1 MENPSSSS
9 VQSLNASGSSRVHV
23 GNSYNITHHHRK
35 GSEQDS
41 VKKYL
46 DALRSTDPRDDKA
59 RIEQTNG
66 GLLKDSY
73 VWILES
79 PEFNTWRDESEAGRL
94 LWIRGDPGKGK
105 TMLLSGL
112 INELQPLTRL
122 DGAQNSNTIS
132 YFFCQATNSG
142 LNNYTAILKGLIY
155 LLAIQHP
162 TVVSHLD
169 DKHDKDH
176 WNSKVSLERTFRKMV
191 DNITPGEI
199 YLLVDA
205 LDECVKD
212 LPLLLALISSMS
224 SRAKWIVTSRN
235 RCEIEELFGQTSS
248 KVALSLEL
256 HEDSVSE
263 AVNSYISY
271 RTRQLADR
279 KKLKKSTAEKIHD
292 HLSQNAHGTF
302 LWVALVCQ
310 RLERCRAWEIPS
322 QLVQFPQG
330 LNQLYAQMMDQI
342 RESDSCDLYMS
353 VLAVAT
359 TVFRP
364 LTFAELIAME
374 SLNIDEETF
383 RDLIVECGSFLTTK
397 GNTVVFVHKSA
408 KDFLLKESSNLL
420 FRSGLAQHQ
429 YDLFQRCIDIL
440 QSLHKDMYGLFYPGV
455 SLDEALRNC
464 PNPDPLDNLKY
475 ACIFWVDH
483 MQEAYKLFVQG
494 EIIDD
499 FHGTDTAHNFIAEK
513 FLFWLEA
520 LALCQ
525 NLSIAMKALIILR
538 DLLGKEQAS
547 YKEPIEDALKFLY
560 LFFSVIESY
569 PLQIYASGLLFSPH
583 NSLIRQRF
591 QQHTSGVFSKL
602 PKVDNDWTPIR
613 SIYKYSSDSG
623 RPAKTI
629 SFAPSNDL
637 LFITTSNA
645 FLRWHVN
652 QEPMPEV
659 IKRMNIHEKIAPSTD
674 GKWLAFTSSG
684 SNSRRRKISTQLVL
698 HVHDLN
704 LNKIIWSKE
713 LDNSPV
719 LGMVISPDSQCL
731 LVWYREELELYDIKG
746 GMSQR
751 WPLDP
756 NDRIIRFSF
765 SSDSAFVVLN
775 IGRLTISTIY
785 VLNLRTGKRYI
796 RAVTGEIG
804 ITHDAKFIP
813 NTHSLMICTSEQIV
827 YIWHVLGE
835 ELETWGHFDHIV
847 VRLAFSHSDSWLA
860 LEGDDRLFIYDRAHR
875 TLLQEIQV
883 PSIRD
888 IVVSFD
894 DQTMACETYE
904 SIYLL
909 DVRALLANER
919 PSGVPGRARLLWFKT
934 SDNGQRIAY
943 DLDGRIEVWDA
954 TKYDILCSVAISDVV
969 HGEVWAMAFSPTG
982 YYLAVGGESSIAV
995 WNLNN
1000 QSFQRLSARLRSTGP
1015 LAVSERR
1022 PNGSQW
1028 VAALQPRGGLS
1039 VWDIATNKPKR
1050 TIEPPNNSSP
1060 DACSIAFA
1068 GGLLGV
1074 LWCESLGARMSEAAS
1089 FLLYNAR
1096 TCEQLSQINLFD
1108 SYMSINYK
1116 HHPFGYPLIRFS
1128 PSGELI
1134 MLQHS
1139 PGDGLVLWDLRAD
1152 GKCVPIRNSF
1162 HLFFFLDESTVST
1175 DKGIFYIDSI
1185 EPALWE
1191 SMKLQT
1197 NNRDGMK
1204 SDRQEYANSPFIHLT
1219 CSQYSREKYDDEWIK
1234 FDDKPLLWLPT
1245 QYRANPLAIGYD
1257 FIVIKSFSHFYSIQ
1271 FAQEA
1276 DKLMRQ
1282 ALQNLT

>member
-35 GSEQDS
+35 GSEQDGA
-41 VKKYL
+41 KKYL
-46 DALRSTDPRDDKA
+46 DTLRSTDPRDDKA

-79 PEFNTWRDESEAGRL
+79 PEFITWRDESEAGRL

-256 HEDSVSE
+256 HEDFVSE
-263 AVNSYISY
+263 AVNNYISY

-279 KKLKKSTAEKIHD
+279 KKLNKSTAEKIHD

-310 RLERCRAWEIPS
+310 RLERCRAWEIPT

-330 LNQLYAQMMDQI
+330 LNQLYAQMMNQI

-374 SLNIDEETF
+374 SLNIDEETLPG
-383 RDLIVECGSFLTTK
+383 LIVECGSFLTTK

-429 YDLFQRCIDIL
+429 YNLFQRCITIL
-440 QSLHKDMYGLFYPGV
+440 QSLHKDTYDLFYPGIL
-455 SLDEALRNC
+455 LDEALRNC

-475 ACIFWVDH
+475 ACVFWADH
-483 MQEAYKLFVQG
+483 MREAYKLFVQD

-499 FHGTDTAHNFIAEK
+499 FHGADTAYDFIVEK

-525 NLSIAMKALIILR
+525 NLSAAVKALIILR

-547 YKEPIEDALKFLY
+547 YKELIEDALRFVY
-560 LFFSVIESY
+560 FFFSIIEDY

-602 PKVDNDWTPIR
+602 PKVDDDWTPIR
-613 SIYKYSSDSG
+613 SNYYYPDHG
-623 RPAKTI
+623 RNRAKTI
-629 SFAPSNDL
+629 SLAPSSDL
-637 LFITTSNA
+637 LFVTTSFA
-645 FLRWHVN
+645 LFRWHVN
-652 QEPMPEV
+652 HEPMPEL
-659 IKRMNIHEKIAPSTD
+659 IERFNSHEKRAPSPD

-684 SNSRRRKISTQLVL
+684 SNSESAQISAQRAL
-698 HVHDLN
+698 HVRDWN
-704 LNKIIWSKE
+704 LNRIIWSKE
-713 LDNSPV
+713 LDDRQV
-719 LGMVISPDSQCL
+719 LGMGISPDSQCL
-731 LVWYREELELYDIKG
+731 LVWYDEELELYDMKG
-746 GMSQR
+746 AMSQR
-751 WPLDP
+751 WPLEP
-756 NDRIIRFSF
+756 KDRVIRFSF
-765 SSDSAFVVLN
+765 SSDSTWVALN
-775 IGRLTISTIY
+775 IKRITISTIY
-785 VLNLRTGKRYI
+785 VFNLRTGKRYKS
-796 RAVTGEIG
+796 AKNEHIG
-804 ITHDAKFIP
+804 RISDARFIP
-813 NTHSLMICTSEQIV
+813 NTHSLMICTGRNTV
-827 YIWHVLGE
+827 YLWSVLGE
-835 ELETWGHFDHIV
+835 KLETWGHFDHSV

-860 LEGDDRLFIYDRAHR
+860 LMDRHRLYMYDRSHR
-875 TLLQEIQV
+875 TLLQVNEVPFMQEIG
-883 PSIRD
+883 
-888 IVVSFD
+888 VSFD
-894 DQTMACETYE
+894 DQTIACLALN
-904 SIYLL
+904 SICLL
-909 DVRALLANER
+909 DVPALLAGKQ
-919 PSGVPGRARLLWFKT
+919 PSRRDGFK
-934 SDNGQRIAY
+934 SYYFSENGQLIAY
-943 DLDGRIEVWDA
+943 EVDGRIEVWDA
-954 TKYDILCSVAISDVV
+954 RKFDILCSLATSDFV
-969 HGEVWAMAFSPTG
+969 HGKVWAMAFSPNRH
-982 YYLAVGGESSIAV
+982 YLAVADESSIV
-995 WNLNN
+995 IWNLNS
-1000 QSFQRLSARLRSTGP
+1000 QSLRRLATRLRSEGS
-1015 LAVSERR
+1015 LAVSNRR
-1022 PNGSQW
+1022 PDGSYPDLSFWITYLKPHEELGDADEVEDSTTTGIVPTAGGQEE
-1028 VAALQPRGGLS
+1028 VVKANQNADESEDKDADETRLAKRAQPCECIRPSVVPRGLGFEWAGL
-1039 VWDIATNKPKR
+1039 
-1050 TIEPPNNSSP
+1050 
-1060 DACSIAFA
+1060 
-1068 GGLLGV
+1068 
-1074 LWCESLGARMSEAAS
+1074 
-1089 FLLYNAR
+1089 
-1096 TCEQLSQINLFD
+1096 
-1108 SYMSINYK
+1108 
-1116 HHPFGYPLIRFS
+1116 
-1128 PSGELI
+1128 
-1134 MLQHS
+1134 
-1139 PGDGLVLWDLRAD
+1139 
-1152 GKCVPIRNSF
+1152 
-1162 HLFFFLDESTVST
+1162 
-1175 DKGIFYIDSI
+1175 
-1185 EPALWE
+1185 
-1191 SMKLQT
+1191 
-1197 NNRDGMK
+1197 
-1204 SDRQEYANSPFIHLT
+1204 ANE
-1219 CSQYSREKYDDEWIK
+1219 R
-1234 FDDKPLLWLPT
+1234 
-1245 QYRANPLAIGYD
+1245 
-1257 FIVIKSFSHFYSIQ
+1257 V
-1271 FAQEA
+1271 
-1276 DKLMRQ
+1276 
-1282 ALQNLT
+1282 

>member
-1 MENPSSSS
+1 
-9 VQSLNASGSSRVHV
+9 
-23 GNSYNITHHHRK
+23 
-35 GSEQDS
+35 
-41 VKKYL
+41 
-46 DALRSTDPRDDKA
+46 
-59 RIEQTNG
+59 
-66 GLLKDSY
+66 
-73 VWILES
+73 
-79 PEFNTWRDESEAGRL
+79 
-94 LWIRGDPGKGK
+94 
-105 TMLLSGL
+105 MLLSGL

-176 WNSKVSLERTFRKMV
+176 WNSEVSLERTFRKMV
-191 DNITPGEI
+191 DDTTPGEI

-205 LDECVKD
+205 LDECVKG

-248 KVALSLEL
+248 NVALSLEL
-256 HEDSVSE
+256 HGDSVSE

-353 VLAVAT
+353 ILAVAT

-383 RDLIVECGSFLTTK
+383 PDLIVECGSFLTTK

-429 YDLFQRCIDIL
+429 YDLFQRCIAIL
-440 QSLHKDMYGLFYPGV
+440 QNLHKDMYGLFYPGV
-455 SLDEALRNC
+455 SLHEALRNC

-475 ACIFWVDH
+475 ACIFWADH

-499 FHGTDTAHNFIAEK
+499 FHGADTAHDFIVEK

-525 NLSIAMKALIILR
+525 NLSTAMKALIILR

-547 YKEPIEDALKFLY
+547 YKEPIEDALRFLY

-602 PKVDNDWTPIR
+602 PKVDDDWTPIR
-613 SIYKYSSDSG
+613 SIYEYSSDSG
-623 RPAKTI
+623 HPAKTI
-629 SFAPSNDL
+629 SFAPLSDL
-637 LFITTSNA
+637 LFITTSYA

-659 IKRMNIHEKIAPSTD
+659 IERINIHENIAPSTD
-674 GKWLAFTSSG
+674 GKWLAFTYSVSK
-684 SNSRRRKISTQLVL
+684 SRRRKISTQRVL
-698 HVHDLN
+698 HVRDLN

-746 GMSQR
+746 GMPQR

-756 NDRIIRFSF
+756 NDQITCFSF
-765 SSDSAFVVLN
+765 SSDSALVALN
-775 IGRLTISTIY
+775 IGGTTISTIY
-785 VLNLRTGKRYI
+785 VLNLRTGKRYR
-796 RAVTGEIG
+796 RAMMGHIG
-804 ITHDAKFIP
+804 IIHDAKFIP
-813 NTHSLMICTSEQIV
+813 NTHSLMICTTKQTV

-847 VRLAFSHSDSWLA
+847 VGLAFSHSDSWLA
-860 LEGDDRLFIYDRAHR
+860 LQGNDRLFIYDRAHR

-883 PSIRD
+883 PLIRD

-894 DQTMACETYE
+894 DQTIACGTYE
-904 SIYLL
+904 SIHLL

-919 PSGVPGRARLLWFKT
+919 PSGVPGRAGLRWFKI

-943 DLDGRIEVWDA
+943 ELGGRIEVWDA
-954 TKYDILCSVAISDVV
+954 TKYDVLCSVAKSHVV
-969 HGEVWAMAFSPTG
+969 HGKIWAMAFSPHG

-995 WNLNN
+995 WDLNN
-1000 QSFQRLSARLRSTGP
+1000 QSFQRLSTHLRSTGP

-1050 TIEPPNNSSP
+1050 TIEPPDSSLP

-1068 GGLLGV
+1068 GSRLGV
-1074 LWCESLGARMSEAAS
+1074 VWCENLGAGISEAAL
-1089 FLLYNAR
+1089 FLLYNVR
-1096 TCEQLSQINLFD
+1096 TCEQLSQVNLFD
-1108 SYMSINYK
+1108 SYVSMN
-1116 HHPFGYPLIRFS
+1116 HGYYPSTCPRIRFS

-1139 PGDGLVLWDLRAD
+1139 SGDGLVLWDLRAD
-1152 GKCVPIRNSF
+1152 GKCLPIRNRF
-1162 HLFFFLDESTVST
+1162 PLFFFLDESTVST
-1175 DKGIFYIDSI
+1175 DEGIFHINSI
-1185 EPALWE
+1185 EPCKWE
-1191 SMKLQT
+1191 SMKLRT
-1197 NNRDGMK
+1197 KDGDGMEIERLEHAK
-1204 SDRQEYANSPFIHLT
+1204 PHFIHLI
-1219 CSQYSREKYDDEWIK
+1219 CSKYSKEQHGEWIK
-1234 FDDKPLLWLPT
+1234 FDNKPLLWLPP
-1245 QYRANPLAIGYD
+1245 QYRGRPLTIGYD
-1257 FIVIKSFSHFYSIQ
+1257 FIVIEHSSRFYSIY
-1271 FAQEA
+1271 FTKEA
-1276 DKLMRQ
+1276 NMLMGQ
-1282 ALQNLT
+1282 ALYDLYF

>member
-79 PEFNTWRDESEAGRL
+79 PEFITWRDESEAGRL

-112 INELQPLTRL
+112 INELQPLTKL
-122 DGAQNSNTIS
+122 GGAQSSNTIS

-162 TVVSHLD
+162 TIVPHLD

-191 DNITPGEI
+191 DDTTPGEI
-199 YLLVDA
+199 YLLIDA

-212 LPLLLALISSMS
+212 LPLLLALVSSMS

-310 RLERCRAWEIPS
+310 RLERCRAWEIPN

-330 LNQLYAQMMDQI
+330 LNQLYAQMMDQV

-353 VLAVAT
+353 VLAIAT

-374 SLNIDEETF
+374 SLDIDEETLP
-383 RDLIVECGSFLTTK
+383 DLIVECGSFLTTK

-429 YDLFQRCIDIL
+429 YNLFQRCIAIL
-440 QSLHKDMYGLFYPGV
+440 QSLHKDIYGLFYPGV
-455 SLDEALRNC
+455 LLDEALRNC

-475 ACIFWVDH
+475 ACVFWADH
-483 MQEAYKLFVQG
+483 LREAYKLFVQD

-499 FHGTDTAHNFIAEK
+499 FHGADVAHDFIVEK

-525 NLSIAMKALIILR
+525 NLSAAVKALIILR

-547 YKEPIEDALKFLY
+547 YKELIEDALRFLY
-560 LFFSVIESY
+560 LFSPVIEDY

-602 PKVDNDWTPIR
+602 PKVDDDWTPIR
-613 SIYKYSSDSG
+613 SIYEYHDKHN
-623 RPAKTI
+623 RAKTI
-629 SFAPSNDL
+629 SLAPSSDL
-637 LFITTSNA
+637 LFVTTSFA
-645 FLRWHVN
+645 LFRWHVN
-652 QEPMPEV
+652 QESMPELV
-659 IKRMNIHEKIAPSTD
+659 EMINRNSHEKMAPSPD

-684 SNSRRRKISTQLVL
+684 SNSESAQISAQRAL
-698 HVHDLN
+698 HVRDWN
-704 LNKIIWSKE
+704 LNRIIWSKE
-713 LDNSPV
+713 LEDRQV
-719 LGMVISPDSQCL
+719 LGMGISPDSQCL
-731 LVWYREELELYDIKG
+731 LVWYDEELELYDIKG
-746 GMSQR
+746 AMPQR
-751 WPLDP
+751 WPLEP
-756 NDRIIRFSF
+756 KDRVIRFSF
-765 SSDSAFVVLN
+765 SSDSTWVALN
-775 IGRLTISTIY
+775 IKRITISAIY
-785 VLNLRTGKRYI
+785 VFNLRTGKR
-796 RAVTGEIG
+796 AKNEHIG
-804 ITHDAKFIP
+804 RIYDARFIP
-813 NTHSLMICTSEQIV
+813 NTHSLTICTGKNTV
-827 YIWHVLGE
+827 YLWRVLGE
-835 ELETWGHFDHIV
+835 KVETWGHFDHIV
-847 VRLAFSHSDSWLA
+847 IRLAFSHSDSWLA
-860 LEGDDRLFIYDRAHR
+860 LMDHHRLYMYDRSHR
-875 TLLQEIQV
+875 TLLQVNEVPFMQEIG
-883 PSIRD
+883 
-888 IVVSFD
+888 VSFD
-894 DQTMACETYE
+894 DQTIACLTPN
-904 SIYLL
+904 SICLL
-909 DVRALLANER
+909 DVQALLAGKQ
-919 PSGVPGRARLLWFKT
+919 PSRRDGVK
-934 SDNGQRIAY
+934 SYYVSENGQLIAY
-943 DLDGRIEVWDA
+943 EVDGRIEVWDA
-954 TKYDILCSVAISDVV
+954 TKFDILCSLAMSDFV
-969 HGEVWAMAFSPTG
+969 HGKVWAMAFSPNRH
-982 YYLAVGGESSIAV
+982 YLSVADESSIV
-995 WNLNN
+995 IWNLNS
-1000 QSFQRLSARLRSTGP
+1000 QSLRRLSTRLRSGGS
-1015 LAVSERR
+1015 LAVSNRR
-1022 PNGSQW
+1022 PDGSQW
-1028 VAALQPRGGLS
+1028 VAALQPRGSLS

-1050 TIEPPNNSSP
+1050 TIEPPDDSFP
-1060 DACSIAFA
+1060 YACSIAFA
-1068 GGLLGV
+1068 GSALGV
-1074 LWCESLGARMSEAAS
+1074 LWCQNLGDEIRNAAL
-1089 FLLYNAR
+1089 FLLYNVR
-1096 TCEQLSQINLFD
+1096 SCEQLSQINLFD
-1108 SYMSINYK
+1108 PYKSISYELN
-1116 HHPFGYPLIRFS
+1116 PFAEPIIKFS

-1134 MLQHS
+1134 MLQQS
-1139 PGDGLVLWDLRAD
+1139 LGPRFVLWDLRAG
-1152 GKCVPIRNSF
+1152 GKCVPIGNRF
-1162 HLFFFLDESTVST
+1162 DLFFFLDESTVST
-1175 DKGIFYIDSI
+1175 DEGIFHIDSI
-1185 EPALWE
+1185 EPSLWE

-1197 NNRDGMK
+1197 KDGDGMK
-1204 SDRQEYANSPFIHLT
+1204 SDRQECANPSFIHLT
-1219 CSQYSREKYDDEWIK
+1219 FSQYSRDEYDDEWIK

-1245 QYRANPLAIGYD
+1245 QYRGHPLAMGYD
-1257 FIVIKSFSHFYSIQ
+1257 FIVIKHFSHFYSIQ